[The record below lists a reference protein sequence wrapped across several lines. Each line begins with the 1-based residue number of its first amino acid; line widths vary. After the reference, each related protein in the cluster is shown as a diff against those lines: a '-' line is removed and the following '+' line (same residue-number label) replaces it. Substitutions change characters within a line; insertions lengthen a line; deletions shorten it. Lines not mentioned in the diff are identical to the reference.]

1 MNQPRTT
8 KWFVPGMKLKLL
20 WNASAIAWVGIAAA
34 FGQAESLTNAFS
46 ISSPT
51 ELAEWQKRLTLG
63 PGDVLNVNLYE
74 QPESLR
80 AGVTVGPDGRI
91 NYLQARDILV
101 TGLTVDELRERLE
114 GALLKFYRPPLRV
127 IVQPIAYN
135 SKKYY
140 VLGNVTAKGVFA
152 LDRPTTVLE
161 ALARAKGFSSPA
173 QRRSTLVLADLSRS
187 FLIRKD
193 SAGAFKRVPVDFESL
208 FLHGNLT
215 QNIALAPDD
224 YMYFPPMDVQDVYV
238 FGEVLSP
245 GPVPHGP
252 EMSAMRAL
260 AGRGGF
266 TPRAYKTH
274 VLIVRGSLS
283 RPQTIVV
290 NTTDI
295 LGAKALDVKL
305 QPRDIVY
312 VSRKP
317 WYKAEELLE
326 LAVTAFLRSAI
337 VYSVGEYMGPYI
349 DDPLFRG
356 GNSDRDTP

>member
-1 MNQPRTT
+1 
-8 KWFVPGMKLKLL
+8 MKRKLL
-20 WNASAIAWVGIAAA
+20 YSALIAWVATVTVFA
-34 FGQAESLTNAFS
+34 QTQPLTNAFT

-51 ELAEWQKRLTLG
+51 ELADWQKRLTLG
-63 PGDVLNVNLYE
+63 PGDVLNINLYE

-91 NYLQARDILV
+91 NYLQARDVLA
-101 TGLTVDELRERLE
+101 TGLTVDELREKLE
-114 GALLKFYRPPLRV
+114 TALLKFYRPPLRAV
-127 IVQPIAYN
+127 VQPVAYN

-161 ALARAKGFSSPA
+161 AIARAKGFTTPP

-193 SAGAFKRVPVDFESL
+193 AAGAFKRVPVDFESL
-208 FLHGNLT
+208 FLHGDLT
-215 QNIALAPDD
+215 QNIPLAPDD
-224 YMYFPPMDVQDVYV
+224 YSYFPPTDVQDVYV

-266 TPRAYKTH
+266 TPRAYKSH

-283 RPQTIVV
+283 QPQTIIV

-326 LAVTAFLRSAI
+326 LAITSFLRSAI

-356 GNSDRDTP
+356 GNTDRTTP